1 MADTTRVQLD
11 MPPKSMERLK
21 RLRERTEASSYAE
34 VIRDALRL
42 YEFAI
47 NETEA
52 GRRIKSANEDGTDA
66 IIYVGA
72 GGANG

>member
-1 MADTTRVQLD
+1 
-11 MPPKSMERLK
+11 MPPKSMDRLK
-21 RLRERTEASSYAE
+21 RLREKTEASSYAE

-47 NETEA
+47 NEAEA
-52 GRRIKSANEDGTDA
+52 GRQIKSTGADGKDA
-66 IIYVGA
+66 VVYVGA